1 MRMTH
6 TLTKHLFRFL
16 LLMEEITSWYEKN
29 IPIICKK
36 LSKACWVFFFRISEP
51 STVLTTMEFPPP
63 TSSVV
68 LRLRVNPLWHTSLV
82 LECLGIQRVVVVDEK
97 CPKRITG
104 KPRNCRMKADISV
117 WLYTCMCLFSM
128 LSIHFFHLKMEL
140 VEKTFWNFPVKWS
153 HFFCWRIPLFNFK
166 GVFFGGPENLYILQW
181 WTLRSRIYT
190 PVN

>member
-1 MRMTH
+1 MTH

-36 LSKACWVFFFRISEP
+36 LSCMLGGLALGFLLP
-51 STVLTTMEFPPP
+51 STVLTTWNFLPPP
-63 TSSVV
+63 PGWFWDWGSILCVRAWNWSALESTSRGGGFNAQNES
-68 LRLRVNPLWHTSLV
+68 RQP
-82 LECLGIQRVVVVDEK
+82 
-97 CPKRITG
+97 
-104 KPRNCRMKADISV
+104 PRNLQMKADLSV
-117 WLYTCMCLFSM
+117 WRYTCMCLFSM

-140 VEKTFWNFPVKWS
+140 VEKTFENFLWNGPI
-153 HFFCWRIPLFNFK
+153 FFWRIPLLNFQRW
-166 GVFFGGPENLYILQW
+166 VFFGGPENLYVLQW